1 MCLLDISFFIHLVS
15 FSLSPLN
22 ISTKILV
29 HKLYGP
35 CHIQFFSFCIL
46 SISLPLHWKVFIE
59 RDEVLFILC
68 LYIFNITSISVSK
81 DWLLLIKMFKR
92 QGKKENFTLCGHLW
106 CSMCVTF
113 FPFILS
119 LFSLNCHVISR
130 VLLFLYC
137 LKHMNVTRC
146 YKVKWVCK
154 GNLVLWW
161 FLWLDLYRL
170 NDSCTSRKSF
180 RMFSK

>member
-1 MCLLDISFFIHLVS
+1 MCLLDISFFKHLVS

-22 ISTKILV
+22 ISTKMLV

-59 RDEVLFILC
+59 RDEVLLFILC

-92 QGKKENFTLCGHLW
+92 QGKKRKFHIMWSLMMFN
-106 CSMCVTF
+106 VRDF
-113 FPFILS
+113 FSFYIIPFFSQLSRHFSCAAVFILLETHECDEMLQS
-119 LFSLNCHVISR
+119 EMGL
-130 VLLFLYC
+130 
-137 LKHMNVTRC
+137 
-146 YKVKWVCK
+146 
-154 GNLVLWW
+154 
-161 FLWLDLYRL
+161 
-170 NDSCTSRKSF
+170 
-180 RMFSK
+180 